1 MLFRISSTTCLLLLP
16 VGALV
21 AVGARVVI
29 VVAGVVVAGATV
41 VSTTEGGAQ
50 LSVAHEGAAAI
61 SAADAVL
68 PVASEKGSFQY
79 KEFSYKTKQK

>member
-1 MLFRISSTTCLLLLP
+1 M
-16 VGALV
+16 
-21 AVGARVVI
+21 AVVVR
-29 VVAGVVVAGATV
+29 AGVVVAGATV

-68 PVASEKGSFQY
+68 PVASEKKVVFN
-79 KEFSYKTKQK
+79 KKNLVIKQNRNNFKLKIAYAVRLLELQLLQKQ